1 MPEVELD
8 GDGRRLLD
16 QLFDKWS
23 LLALAALCDRPRRF
37 NELRQDLPAVTPK
50 SLTTCLRRL
59 ERNGMVERAVVSTDP
74 VAIEYR
80 ITPWAE
86 PFGPLCAPCWNG
98 PSITSTRSKPPVAAT
113 TSGTWTTDVPARV
126 ARTAPGLPTGHA
138 EPFAMCGQSQAGTE
152 TAVAAFR
159 QEL

>member
-80 ITPWAE
+80 ITPL
-86 PFGPLCAPCWNG
+86 GRTL
-98 PSITSTRSKPPVAAT
+98 RSPVRAMLEWTVDHLDAVEAARCRY
-113 TSGTWTTDVPARV
+113 DERHVD
-126 ARTAPGLPTGHA
+126 H
-138 EPFAMCGQSQAGTE
+138 
-152 TAVAAFR
+152 
-159 QEL
+159 